1 MGIPHYYRMIRDHP
15 KYRGVLRKNVPR
27 YVSSFSVEMNAL
39 VHETAQQVYAY
50 GEGTNLARQK
60 LIAGADPRILEAE
73 LYNAISV
80 LLQTILAQVQ
90 PTEILGLFFDGPA
103 PQAKINQQR
112 QRRFRNAMGRS
123 EVPIFDSNSITPG
136 TDFMIRL
143 DNFIQ
148 RWLVTYQHTL
158 PPKVIY
164 SSHLV
169 PGEGEHKIMD
179 MMRSGEITGE
189 GAHVLY
195 GMDADLIMLSM
206 IAPLEHI
213 HLMRQDISDVIDIDS
228 LKLAIQEELVLPTAI
243 QDYVVMLFTIGNDF
257 LPHSPTLE
265 NMEEA
270 IKTLIEV
277 YKATGRSLTS
287 GNELD
292 FQGLAIYLT
301 NLAKEEPRLLEGEA
315 VRDVKYPS
323 RMLGVATTR
332 TERISDVTPGMIA
345 NKKVTF
351 ETKFDFPT
359 FRGAWYQNALTPKGD
374 TSVLQKILPEY
385 NFGVTMDK
393 VVDMCQQYLTG
404 MAWIYAYY
412 TQGTAAI
419 NNNFV
424 YRYHHTP
431 LFIDLASVL
440 SQTKV
445 IEGYLAEADQLVMNP
460 IHQLLAVLPLP
471 SKDLLPRE
479 VSHLMSKDSPIA
491 DYYPA
496 EAIIEMDAKNADWQ
510 GVVLISFVDPLRI
523 IEAVNSTTMFSLER
537 AQLYSQASNIV
548 MIRDPEMAA
557 LDAQKK
563 HLKQFLGDLR
573 PQGRGQGRGRG
584 NQARNQQ
591 QGGNQARNQQQG
603 GNQARNQQQ
612 GGNQARNQQQGRGQF
627 RDQQQGQG
635 RGRNQQQGRG
645 QFRNQQKRDYQQGTR
660 DTPMVRQVLSPQA
673 TPFVPSRVPPVVT
686 PVTAPSS
693 TMVYQQPRTDLPPV
707 PGSAPPVQLNQ
718 PVNQTTGNVWKPGTT
733 IF

>member
-15 KYRGVLRKNVPR
+15 KYRGVLRRNVPR

-73 LYNAISV
+73 LYNAVSV
-80 LLQTILAQVQ
+80 LLQTIVAQVK
-90 PTEILGLFFDGPA
+90 PAETLGLFFDGPA

-112 QRRFRNAMGRS
+112 QRRFRNAMGRTTS
-123 EVPIFDSNSITPG
+123 TFDSNCISPG

-179 MMRSGEITGE
+179 MMRSGEISGD

-243 QDYVVMLFTIGNDF
+243 NDYVVMLFTIGNDF

-277 YKATGRSLTS
+277 YKTTGRSLTS
-287 GNELD
+287 GDELD
-292 FQGLAIYLT
+292 FQGLAAFLI
-301 NLAKEEPRLLEGEA
+301 NLAKEEPRLLEREA

-323 RMLGVATTR
+323 RMLAVATTR
-332 TERISDVTPGMIA
+332 TERITEGTSMMVG
-345 NKKVTF
+345 KKITF
-351 ETKFDFPT
+351 ETRFDFPT

-374 TSVLQKILPEY
+374 TSVLRKLLPDH

-393 VVDMCQQYLTG
+393 VVGMCQQYLIG

-431 LFIDLASVL
+431 LFLDLASVL
-440 SQTKV
+440 DQTKV
-445 IEGYLAEADQLVMNP
+445 IEGYLAEEDQLVMNP
-460 IHQLLAVLPLP
+460 IHQLLAVLPLQ

-479 VSHLMSKDSPIA
+479 ISHLMSKDSPIA
-491 DYYPA
+491 DYYPS
-496 EAIIEMDAKNADWQ
+496 EAIIEMDGKNMDWQ
-510 GVVLISFVDPLRI
+510 GSVLISFIDPRRI
-523 IEAVNSTTMFSLER
+523 IEAVNTTTIFSLER

-573 PQGRGQGRGRG
+573 PQGRGRGRGRGYQSRDQQQGRGRG
-584 NQARNQQ
+584 RGQQTRDQRGRGQQTREQ
-591 QGGNQARNQQQG
+591 QGRV
-603 GNQARNQQQ
+603 
-612 GGNQARNQQQGRGQF
+612 QQGRGQH
-627 RDQQQGQG
+627 
-635 RGRNQQQGRG
+635 
-645 QFRNQQKRDYQQGTR
+645 GTR

-673 TPFVPSRVPPVVT
+673 SPFVPTSKVSSVAPSVAPSVAT
-686 PVTAPSS
+686 PV
-693 TMVYQQPRTDLPPV
+693 MYQQPRTDLPPV
-707 PGSAPPVQLNQ
+707 PGSAPTVTPPVQVTQ
-718 PVNQTTGNVWKPGTT
+718 TVNQTTNVWKPGTT